1 MSLSIYNSTTSP
13 LNNGDIFEGQVYD
26 NILDFAEINISI
38 NCDVGYTIT
47 YIYSQDKININ
58 YIDTEIIPAS
68 AITTFIK
75 KSVYDRYFK
84 LKIEATNGDMT
95 IFNLQTIYKTN
106 ISFDENNAIG
116 NNVNIVAQSAGLG
129 LDTTLQTINAGQKT
143 IGDLKIWNNASVLLN
158 GVSSVAAAKGIY
170 GSNFVSIFGNC
181 DTTTTLI
188 IELSNDNITF
198 YKTQYSYSINTV
210 GDFGFSLQIPFKYL
224 RLINT
229 GQNINSI
236 IAYIN
241 FK

>member
-1 MSLSIYNSTTSP
+1 MIPEYNIQ
-13 LNNGDIFEGQVYD
+13 LNLRVISFKNMK
-26 NILDFAEINISI
+26 INISI

-58 YIDTEIIPAS
+58 YVDTEIIPAS
-68 AITTFIK
+68 ATTTFIK

-84 LKIEATNGDMT
+84 LKIEATDGDMT
-95 IFNLQTIYKTN
+95 NFNLQTIYKTN

-116 NNVNIVAQSAGLG
+116 NNVNIIAQSAGLG
-129 LDTTLQTINAGQKT
+129 LDTTLQSINAGQKT
-143 IGDLKIWNNASVLLN
+143 IGDLKIWNNASVLIN

-170 GSNFVSIFGNC
+170 GSNFVSVFGNC
-181 DTTTTLI
+181 DTATTLI
-188 IELSNDNITF
+188 IQLSNDNVTF
-198 YKTQYSYSINTV
+198 YKTQYAYTINTI

-224 RLINT
+224 RLMNV
-229 GQNINSI
+229 GQDINSI